1 MPLSLV
7 VENHRIGYNSTT
19 KIDRSKFFQKKYE
32 NITQVRLELPGGC
45 RLSVGCRTVEGG
57 RSIDCRLKKT
67 RQSIEQ
73 YHVMMHLESPGKVKN
88 KSNIVFFGY
97 FAL

>member
-45 RLSVGCRTVEGG
+45 RLGLGP
-57 RSIDCRLKKT
+57 
-67 RQSIEQ
+67 
-73 YHVMMHLESPGKVKN
+73 PG
-88 KSNIVFFGY
+88 
-97 FAL
+97 